1 MIKALEFKFININL
15 KLKVMKTINM
25 EEISNNFDMREHRK
39 IRIFRI
45 CQIIRFDQK
54 KYLTKRTCLI
64 LRFWKR
70 GKEVEEVAK
79 PKLTTDMLNTQIYR
93 QFTKPFLFSAFLLTS
108 LFTYRALKSVHLFT
122 TLFS

>member
-25 EEISNNFDMREHRK
+25 EEISNNFDMRERRK

-70 GKEVEEVAK
+70 GKEVEEVGS
-79 PKLTTDMLNTQIYR
+79 I
-93 QFTKPFLFSAFLLTS
+93 TS
-108 LFTYRALKSVHLFT
+108 GRII
-122 TLFS
+122 